1 MRMKTNKINYYQ
13 FQADNLTILI
23 KAKNVTKFPRA
34 MILQFTYEII
44 NWLIE
49 WSTCEM
55 NSYKFKSD

>member
-44 NWLIE
+44 N
-49 WSTCEM
+49 
-55 NSYKFKSD
+55 